1 MPCIGNLQYLLAVWD
16 WIIHKKILKNPKKKN
31 FTTIHK
37 KTENQNCVKSG
48 LSEFLFLQQ
57 KMKYVDLIA
66 IFIILLII

>member
-1 MPCIGNLQYLLAVWD
+1 MYRQFTILIGCLRLNYSQKNF
-16 WIIHKKILKNPKKKN
+16 KKSPPKN

-48 LSEFLFLQQ
+48 LFQFLFLQQ